1 MPVLTVDQT
10 RKAAVAHQRY
20 GHLPALK
27 SELELLR
34 QRYKV
39 IIVDMSGFEDSAD
52 TRVICT
58 YLDGIVVVL
67 GQSDK
72 MTVER
77 LGEALATFG
86 KSRVALLGVI
96 SNRSDGPRRTNIR
109 WDRKQWRKFRK

>member
-1 MPVLTVDQT
+1 
-10 RKAAVAHQRY
+10 
-20 GHLPALK
+20 
-27 SELELLR
+27 
-34 QRYKV
+34 
-39 IIVDMSGFEDSAD
+39 MSGFEDSAD

-96 SNRSDGPRRTNIR
+96 SNRSDGPRRANTR
-109 WDRKQWRKFRK
+109 WD